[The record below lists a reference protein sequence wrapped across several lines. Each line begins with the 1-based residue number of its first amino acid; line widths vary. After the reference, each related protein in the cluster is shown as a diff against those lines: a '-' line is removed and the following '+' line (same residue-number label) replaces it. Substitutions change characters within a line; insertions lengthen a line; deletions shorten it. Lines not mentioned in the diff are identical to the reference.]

1 MSERPFDI
9 VCMGRAAVDLYGE
22 QIGGRLEDMRSFAK
36 YLGGSPANTA
46 VGLARL
52 GLKPAMLT
60 RVGDEHNGRFVR
72 ERLAAEGVDVG
83 HVTTD
88 PERLTALVFLGI
100 RDRDTFPLVFYRDR
114 CADMAIDVDDV
125 DPALIASARALLL
138 SGTHLSQPG
147 TRAACE
153 RAAALA
159 RAAGARVVLDIDYRP
174 VLWGLTAPGLGEQR
188 YVESARV
195 SEELQRIVPACDLV
209 VGTEEEIRIAGGSP
223 DTAHRPAP
231 AARRDR
237 GDDRHEAGADGLH
250 RLRRRDRRTDLE
262 HGVVGP
268 GFPVEVF
275 NVLGAGD
282 AFMAGFLR
290 GWLRGEAIE
299 RCAAYANACGAL
311 VVSRHGCAPAMPS
324 WIELQHFLA
333 HGSRER
339 AVRFDADL
347 EHLHR
352 VTTRLRDWP
361 ELAVLAFDHRVQF
374 EELALADGRSD
385 GAIDAPARER
395 IARFKR
401 LVAAGGQRGASAST
415 GFGVIV
421 DDRYGED
428 VLPMLTGGAGWIAR
442 PVEQPGSRPLAFE
455 GGADVA
461 LTLRDW
467 PTEHVAKCLVLFHP
481 DDDAALKAAQL
492 ERLGALQAACV
503 ATDRELLI
511 EVIPPREMA
520 SGDDVLARALDAI
533 YAAGVRPDW
542 WKLPPPGSD
551 AAWDASPNRSPATI
565 RTAAASSCSASR
577 RARTSSRAASRW
589 RRRTRSAAASPS
601 AARSSRR
608 RRRRGSPAA
617 RATTRSSPTSPRATG
632 GSSTCGDGRATPP
645 RRRRAATPLP
655 LPSRTRHDDASADRL
670 HRHRHDGPRHG
681 EEPARQGLSADLQ
694 GATATASA
702 SPTCSPPARPKRRR
716 RRRSAAAPTSSSSA
730 SRARRRSRT
739 IVCGADGLAQAAR
752 DGLVV
757 VDTSTAEPSSTARIR
772 ADAREPQGTRY
783 IDAPLARTPK
793 EAEEGRLNTMVGA
806 EAADFERIKPVLQA
820 FCENVFH
827 VGKPGD
833 GHVLK
838 LVNNMLAMTMAAS
851 IAEAAAVAAKSG
863 LSLRKLHEVV
873 SAGGVNSGIFQMMFG
888 RMLEGDLGG
897 LKFAIAN
904 AQKDLRYYTH
914 LAETLPVPS
923 FVAEAAHQSFV
934 QAANLGFGDKFI
946 ASLFEAQERTA
957 QVRIVDNV
965 GRQP

>member
-52 GLKPAMLT
+52 GMKPAMLT
-60 RVGDEHNGRFVR
+60 RVGDEHLGRFVR

-147 TRAACE
+147 TRAACA

-159 RAAGARVVLDIDYRP
+159 RSAGARVVLDIDYRP

-223 DTAHRPAP
+223 DTR
-231 AARRDR
+231 AALRQLRAATAATIVMKQGPMGCIVFADEV
-237 GDDRHEAGADGLH
+237 GDDLAR
-250 RLRRRDRRTDLE
+250 
-262 HGVVGP
+262 GVVGS

-333 HGSRER
+333 HGARER

-361 ELAVLAFDHRVQF
+361 ELAVLAFDHRVQL
-374 EELALADGRSD
+374 EELALADGRSR
-385 GAIDAPARER
+385 GTIDAQARER

-421 DDRYGED
+421 DGRYGED

-455 GGADVA
+455 NGADVA
-461 LTLRDW
+461 LTLREW

-481 DDDAALKAAQL
+481 DDDAAMKAAQL

-511 EVIPPREMA
+511 EVIPPREMT

-551 AAWDASPNRSPATI
+551 AAWDRIADAIARHDPHCRGVLLLGLEASEDELGRSFARAAPHAI
-565 RTAAASSCSASR
+565 CRGFAVGRSIFAPAAAAWFAGSASDDEVV
-577 RARTSSRAASRW
+577 ADI
-589 RRRTRSAAASPS
+589 
-601 AARSSRR
+601 AARYGRLVDLWR
-608 RRRRGSPAA
+608 QA
-617 RATTRSSPTSPRATG
+617 RDATAPTTR
-632 GSSTCGDGRATPP
+632 RATP
-645 RRRRAATPLP
+645 
-655 LPSRTRHDDASADRL
+655 
-670 HRHRHDGPRHG
+670 
-681 EEPARQGLSADLQ
+681 
-694 GATATASA
+694 
-702 SPTCSPPARPKRRR
+702 
-716 RRRSAAAPTSSSSA
+716 
-730 SRARRRSRT
+730 
-739 IVCGADGLAQAAR
+739 
-752 DGLVV
+752 
-757 VDTSTAEPSSTARIR
+757 STALE
-772 ADAREPQGTRY
+772 D
-783 IDAPLARTPK
+783 TP
-793 EAEEGRLNTMVGA
+793 
-806 EAADFERIKPVLQA
+806 
-820 FCENVFH
+820 
-827 VGKPGD
+827 
-833 GHVLK
+833 
-838 LVNNMLAMTMAAS
+838 
-851 IAEAAAVAAKSG
+851 
-863 LSLRKLHEVV
+863 
-873 SAGGVNSGIFQMMFG
+873 
-888 RMLEGDLGG
+888 
-897 LKFAIAN
+897 
-904 AQKDLRYYTH
+904 
-914 LAETLPVPS
+914 
-923 FVAEAAHQSFV
+923 
-934 QAANLGFGDKFI
+934 
-946 ASLFEAQERTA
+946 
-957 QVRIVDNV
+957 
-965 GRQP
+965 